1 MAFWWALEPDQKLA
15 VLTQNSS
22 TNTSHSRAPP
32 KMGRP
37 PRSIP
42 AKQTSEELAPSIS
55 VQNDPEPKAKI
66 IGKHFFMFFFLFN
79 SKSFTYSFLD
89 SPPTMKENNGE
100 VIDTNSL
107 SEMMKNAMKKEG
119 MTLKSFSK
127 IFNVNRNYIATL
139 INKPIPITETTP
151 LQR

>member
-1 MAFWWALEPDQKLA
+1 
-15 VLTQNSS
+15 
-22 TNTSHSRAPP
+22 
-32 KMGRP
+32 
-37 PRSIP
+37 
-42 AKQTSEELAPSIS
+42 
-55 VQNDPEPKAKI
+55 
-66 IGKHFFMFFFLFN
+66 
-79 SKSFTYSFLD
+79 
-89 SPPTMKENNGE
+89 MKENTGE

-139 INKPIPITETTP
+139 INKPIPITDTTP